1 VGDHKEISVNQP
13 SASALA
19 IKELIFVPALIT
31 LAVTIVRLAGEL
43 LHGPQI
49 LFNSDAGGAWAVVGI
64 VWLVPVLG
72 VYFALK
78 LAAHG
83 HGPATVGRG
92 LAAVGCALLG
102 LLIVVVCS
110 HVGSQL
116 KIQQNFCGRLVYIWI
131 VVLVAALVT
140 FPGWP
145 ALFRT
150 LAAYAYAAR
159 LPVAVVM
166 FFAFWRDWGTH
177 YDAMPSDMP
186 EGLSLLAKYLWLGLF
201 PQLIF
206 WVGLTILV
214 GMFFGSLA
222 GLLARLARP
231 KTQA

>member
-1 VGDHKEISVNQP
+1 MNQP
-13 SASALA
+13 SATDLE
-19 IKELIFVPALIT
+19 IKDLILVPALIT
-31 LAVTIVRLAGEL
+31 LAVTAVRLAGEL

-72 VYFALK
+72 VYFGLK
-78 LAAHG
+78 LAAKG
-83 HGPATVGRG
+83 RGPATVGRG
-92 LAAVGCALLG
+92 LAAVGSALLG
-102 LLIVVVCS
+102 LLIVVVCT

-150 LAAYAYAAR
+150 IAAYAYAAR
-159 LPVAVVM
+159 VPVAIVM

-177 YDAMPSDMP
+177 YDAVLADMP
-186 EGLSLLAKYLWLGLF
+186 EGLGLMAKYLWLGFF

-222 GLLARLARP
+222 GVCARLVRP
-231 KTQA
+231 QAQG